1 MTTNEAI
8 HELRRSAGES
18 QQVFSTRLSLSI
30 SALQKHETRTKP
42 DPKQLL
48 IYQREA
54 ERVKRDDLA
63 DVFRSELIKAL
74 ALTWE
79 QGVFVTADR
88 FETLAVTGLVWS
100 LRTRNWLIKSWA
112 RMVVRRMAEL
122 MEVFEIDE
130 REEFVHLAQERGLL
144 KSATK
149 EKKRK

>member
-74 ALTWE
+74 PSPGSRVSSSPPTAL
-79 QGVFVTADR
+79 
-88 FETLAVTGLVWS
+88 
-100 LRTRNWLIKSWA
+100 
-112 RMVVRRMAEL
+112 RRW
-122 MEVFEIDE
+122 
-130 REEFVHLAQERGLL
+130 R
-144 KSATK
+144 
-149 EKKRK
+149 